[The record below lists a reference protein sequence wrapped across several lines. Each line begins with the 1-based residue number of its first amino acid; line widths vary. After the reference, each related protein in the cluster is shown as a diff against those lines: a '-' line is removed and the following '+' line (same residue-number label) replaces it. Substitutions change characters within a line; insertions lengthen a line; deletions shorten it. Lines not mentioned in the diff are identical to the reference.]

1 MIKGYSDLSVDLW
14 IDQRTYVTF
23 LDIKHSAQHP
33 EATDIQKAFSESFA
47 EGLESSKA
55 EFLAK
60 LREVEQPSL
69 ESLGPVLNLT
79 DHPDGSTM
87 AVYHV
92 NLASAHASI
101 RVRVSLHK
109 PFSHVQSALQ
119 TQGTSS

>member
-1 MIKGYSDLSVDLW
+1 MIQGYSDLSVDVW
-14 IDQRTYVTF
+14 IDQRTYVAF
-23 LDIKHSAQHP
+23 LDVKHSAQQP
-33 EATDIQKAFSESFA
+33 GATDIQKALSEHFA
-47 EGLESSKA
+47 EGLESIKA

-60 LREVEQPSL
+60 LREVERPSL

-101 RVRVSLHK
+101 RVRTPFLKSIL
-109 PFSHVQSALQ
+109 PFSHS
-119 TQGTSS
+119 T